1 MNLAAKLPL
10 TERLLTRLA
19 YRQYGREAGDKAL
32 KSELDSHFI
41 YIEPLMEALEMYEEN
56 RDQYPTLV
64 EYHPLLIRTIETR
77 RRKSIRRDISKQ

>member
-1 MNLAAKLPL
+1 
-10 TERLLTRLA
+10 
-19 YRQYGREAGDKAL
+19 
-32 KSELDSHFI
+32 
-41 YIEPLMEALEMYEEN
+41 MEALEMYEEN